1 MRKLLLFVVAL
12 SFTMGAS
19 AQRVSKKVNSSL
31 KMEMVKAQAPVN
43 QVGSATV
50 VSSSI
55 PEFGQVKKNISK
67 LTEAGVPEVSVRRP
81 GGVYWGGFCAG
92 VAASS
97 YYYPT
102 LVLPAYTPLTF
113 GVSKDEDI
121 ATGAEYWLGV
131 QYYDEEAG
139 ALDWIENV
147 AGEDVTTDFLPS
159 AGAYLSPMA
168 SVTYNGTEVT
178 SILVNDD
185 VDSQTGE
192 TYEGTLFVGNGV
204 LGASNGLTDASMAGN
219 YDAHWDGGNSYSTNY
234 FVTNSSLPYM
244 DEEFASA
251 GASNFRMTGIIETFD
266 APAAPF
272 YVTAASLH
280 AVVTSATCGNVNM
293 ALVKLNYTEE
303 GKMSFGDVLATGVC
317 AGPTDTYSTWNAF
330 AFTELK
336 DKEGNAIEG
345 VVMEAGQAFALLFF
359 LDETDKTTVLAPL
372 YKNHTEYMADE
383 AHSFGEYTC
392 TLDGKETSVV
402 LDCNYKWNLR
412 TGGSAYNTS
421 WMCGLVIENPYLY
434 IYDPHQIQVGVD
446 GTETTG
452 AVRVVADSYYSVG
465 KEFTSVTLA
474 DGSALPDWISLEL
487 LNGSDEEGNF
497 NGTVA
502 FDISIAANPPA
513 TDRWASIK
521 IQTAP
526 TASAI
531 INVYQ
536 IGANG
541 GGEDGIAEVSADV
554 TKAKNVKFNMAGQKV
569 NGNFRGLVI
578 ENGKKYMNK

>member
-1 MRKLLLFVVAL
+1 MRKLLLCVVAL

-43 QVGSATV
+43 MAGRATVMSATV
-50 VSSSI
+50 
-55 PEFGQVKKNISK
+55 PELGQMKANVAK
-67 LTEAGVPEVSVRRP
+67 LTDAGVPEVSVRRP
-81 GGVYWGGFCAG
+81 GGVYWGGYCTG

-97 YYYPT
+97 YFYPT

-113 GVSKDEDI
+113 GVSKDDDI
-121 ATGAEYWLGV
+121 KTGAEYWLGV

-139 ALDWIENV
+139 AMDWIENV
-147 AGEDVTTDFLPS
+147 AGEDVTTEFLPS
-159 AGAYLSPMA
+159 GGAYLSPMA
-168 SVTYNGTEVT
+168 SVTYNGNEVT

-185 VDSQTGE
+185 VNPQTGALC
-192 TYEGTLFVGNGV
+192 EGTLLVGNGV
-204 LGASNGLTDASMAGN
+204 LGASNGLTEASMAGN

-234 FVTNSSLPYM
+234 FVTNSELPGM
-244 DEEFASA
+244 DRNYASQ
-251 GASNFRMTGIIETFD
+251 GASNFRMTTIIETFD

-280 AVVTSATCGNVNM
+280 AIVTSATCGNVNM
-293 ALVKLNYTEE
+293 ALVKLNYTEG

-317 AGPTDTYSTWNAF
+317 AGPTDTYSGWSAF

-336 DKEGNAIEG
+336 DKEGKAIEG

-359 LDETDKTTVLAPL
+359 LDEDDKTTTLAPL
-372 YKNHTEYMADE
+372 YTAHTEYMADE
-383 AHSFGEYTC
+383 AHAYGEYTC
-392 TLDGKETSVV
+392 TINGEESVV
-402 LDCNYKWNLR
+402 ILNSNYGW
-412 TGGSAYNTS
+412 TFQDGSSAYNSS

-434 IYDPHQIQVGVD
+434 LYDPDYIQVGVD

-452 AVRVVADSYYSVG
+452 PVRVIADSYYNLG
-465 KEFTSVTLA
+465 DWTSITLA
-474 DGSALPDWISLEL
+474 DGSALPDWISIEL
-487 LNGSDEEGNF
+487 INGSDEEGNF

-513 TDRWASIK
+513 TDRKASIK

-526 TASAI
+526 SASVI

-541 GGEDGIAEVSADV
+541 GGEDGIAEVAADV

>member
-1 MRKLLLFVVAL
+1 MRKLLLCVVAL

-81 GGVYWGGFCAG
+81 GGVYWGGFQAG
-92 VAASS
+92 AAAYS

-139 ALDWIENV
+139 ALDWINNE

-159 AGAYLSPMA
+159 AGSYLSPMA
-168 SVTYNGTEVT
+168 SVTYNGAEVT
-178 SILVNDD
+178 SLLVNDD

-192 TYEGTLFVGNGV
+192 TYEGMLFVGNGV
-204 LGASNGLTDASMAGN
+204 LGASNGVNRASMAGN
-219 YDAHWDGGNSYSTNY
+219 YDAHWDGGASYSTGY

-251 GASNFRMTGIIETFD
+251 GASNFRMSGIIETYD

-293 ALVKLNYTEE
+293 ALVKLNYTED

-359 LDETDKTTVLAPL
+359 LDETDKTTTLAPL
-372 YKNHTEYMADE
+372 YTLHTEYMADE

-434 IYDPHQIQVGVD
+434 IYNPAIDATYEGV
-446 GTETTG
+446 TAERIM
-452 AVRVVADSYYSVG
+452 AESYYSVG
-465 KEFTSVTLA
+465 KEWTTVTLA
-474 DGSALPDWISLEL
+474 DGSALPDWITVEM
-487 LNGSDEEGNF
+487 LNGQDEEGEF
-497 NGTVA
+497 NGVVA
-502 FDISIAANPPA
+502 FDVTVAPNSGAARQA
-513 TDRWASIK
+513 TVK

-526 TASAI
+526 SAYATFEVNQTANPS
-531 INVYQ
+531 
-536 IGANG
+536 
-541 GGEDGIAEVSADV
+541 GIAEVAADV

>member
-1 MRKLLLFVVAL
+1 MRKLLLCVVAL

-81 GGVYWGGFCAG
+81 GGVYWGGFQAG
-92 VAASS
+92 AAAYS
-97 YYYPT
+97 YYNPT

-139 ALDWIENV
+139 ALDWINNE

-159 AGAYLSPMA
+159 AGSYLSPMA
-168 SVTYNGTEVT
+168 SVTYNGAEVT
-178 SILVNDD
+178 SLLVNDD

-192 TYEGTLFVGNGV
+192 TYEGMLFVGNGV
-204 LGASNGLTDASMAGN
+204 LGASNGVNRASMAGN
-219 YDAHWDGGNSYSTNY
+219 YDAHWDGGASYSTGY

-251 GASNFRMTGIIETFD
+251 GASNFRMSGIIETYD

-293 ALVKLNYTEE
+293 ALVKLNYTED

-359 LDETDKTTVLAPL
+359 LDETDKTTTLAPL
-372 YKNHTEYMADE
+372 YTLHTEYMADE

-434 IYDPHQIQVGVD
+434 IYNPAIDATYEGV
-446 GTETTG
+446 TAERIM
-452 AVRVVADSYYSVG
+452 AESYYSVG
-465 KEFTSVTLA
+465 KEWTTVTLA
-474 DGSALPDWISLEL
+474 DGSALPDWITVEM
-487 LNGSDEEGNF
+487 LNGQDEEGEF
-497 NGTVA
+497 NGVVA
-502 FDISIAANPPA
+502 FDVTVAPNSGAARQA
-513 TDRWASIK
+513 TVK

-526 TASAI
+526 SAYATFEVNQTANPS
-531 INVYQ
+531 
-536 IGANG
+536 
-541 GGEDGIAEVSADV
+541 GIAEVAADV

>member
-1 MRKLLLFVVAL
+1 MRKLLLCVVAL

-81 GGVYWGGFCAG
+81 GGVYWGGFQAG
-92 VAASS
+92 VAAYS

-139 ALDWIENV
+139 ALDWINNE

-159 AGAYLSPMA
+159 AGSYLSPMA
-168 SVTYNGTEVT
+168 SVTYNGAEVT
-178 SILVNDD
+178 SLLVNDD

-192 TYEGTLFVGNGV
+192 TYEGMLFVGNGV
-204 LGASNGLTDASMAGN
+204 LGASNGVNRASMAGN
-219 YDAHWDGGNSYSTNY
+219 YDAHWDGGASYSTGY

-251 GASNFRMTGIIETFD
+251 GASNFRMSGIIETYD

-293 ALVKLNYTEE
+293 ALVKLNYTED

-359 LDETDKTTVLAPL
+359 LDETDKTTTLAPL
-372 YKNHTEYMADE
+372 YTLHTEYMADE

-434 IYDPHQIQVGVD
+434 IYNPAIDATYEGV
-446 GTETTG
+446 TAERIM
-452 AVRVVADSYYSVG
+452 AESYYSVG
-465 KEFTSVTLA
+465 KEWTTVTLA
-474 DGSALPDWISLEL
+474 DGSALPDWITVEM
-487 LNGSDEEGNF
+487 LNGQDEEGEF
-497 NGTVA
+497 NGVVA
-502 FDISIAANPPA
+502 FDVTVAPNSGAARQA
-513 TDRWASIK
+513 TVK

-526 TASAI
+526 SAYATFEVNQTANPS
-531 INVYQ
+531 
-536 IGANG
+536 
-541 GGEDGIAEVSADV
+541 GIAEVAADV

>member
-1 MRKLLLFVVAL
+1 MRKLLLCVVAL

-81 GGVYWGGFCAG
+81 GGVYWGGFQAG
-92 VAASS
+92 AAAYS

-139 ALDWIENV
+139 ALDWINNE

-159 AGAYLSPMA
+159 AGSYLSPMA
-168 SVTYNGTEVT
+168 SVTYNGAEVT
-178 SILVNDD
+178 SLLVNDD

-192 TYEGTLFVGNGV
+192 TYEGMLFVGNGV
-204 LGASNGLTDASMAGN
+204 LGASNGVNRASMAGN
-219 YDAHWDGGNSYSTNY
+219 YDAHWDGGASYNTGY

-251 GASNFRMTGIIETFD
+251 GASNFRMSGIIETYD

-293 ALVKLNYTEE
+293 ALVKLNYTED

-359 LDETDKTTVLAPL
+359 LDETDKTTTLAPL
-372 YKNHTEYMADE
+372 YTLHTEYMADE

-434 IYDPHQIQVGVD
+434 IYNPAIDATYEGV
-446 GTETTG
+446 TAERIM
-452 AVRVVADSYYSVG
+452 AESYSSVG
-465 KEFTSVTLA
+465 KEWTTVTLA
-474 DGSALPDWISLEL
+474 DGSALPDWITVEM
-487 LNGSDEEGNF
+487 LNGQDEEGEF
-497 NGTVA
+497 NGVVA
-502 FDISIAANPPA
+502 FDVTVAPNSGAARQA
-513 TDRWASIK
+513 TVK

-526 TASAI
+526 SAYATFEVNQTANPS
-531 INVYQ
+531 
-536 IGANG
+536 
-541 GGEDGIAEVSADV
+541 GIAEVAADV

>member
-1 MRKLLLFVVAL
+1 MRKLLLCVVAL

-81 GGVYWGGFCAG
+81 GGVYWGGFQAG
-92 VAASS
+92 AAAYS

-139 ALDWIENV
+139 ALDWINNE

-159 AGAYLSPMA
+159 AGSYLSPMA
-168 SVTYNGTEVT
+168 SVTYNGAEVT
-178 SILVNDD
+178 SLLVNDD

-192 TYEGTLFVGNGV
+192 TYEGMLFVGNGV
-204 LGASNGLTDASMAGN
+204 LGASNGVNRASMAGN
-219 YDAHWDGGNSYSTNY
+219 YDAHWDGGASYSTGY

-251 GASNFRMTGIIETFD
+251 GASNFRMSGIIETYD

-293 ALVKLNYTEE
+293 ALVKLNYTED

-359 LDETDKTTVLAPL
+359 LDETDKTTTLAPL
-372 YKNHTEYMADE
+372 YTLHTEYMADE

-434 IYDPHQIQVGVD
+434 IYNPAIDATYEGV
-446 GTETTG
+446 TAERIM
-452 AVRVVADSYYSVG
+452 AESYYSVG
-465 KEFTSVTLA
+465 KEWTTVTLA
-474 DGSALPDWISLEL
+474 DGSALPDWITVEM
-487 LNGSDEEGNF
+487 LNGQDEEGEF
-497 NGTVA
+497 NGVVA
-502 FDISIAANPPA
+502 FDVTVAPNSGAARQA
-513 TDRWASIK
+513 TVK

-526 TASAI
+526 SAYATFEVNQTANPS
-531 INVYQ
+531 
-536 IGANG
+536 
-541 GGEDGIAEVSADV
+541 GIAEVAVDV

>member
-1 MRKLLLFVVAL
+1 MRKLLLCVVAL

-81 GGVYWGGFCAG
+81 GGVYWGGFQAG
-92 VAASS
+92 AAAYS

-139 ALDWIENV
+139 ALDWINNE

-159 AGAYLSPMA
+159 AGSYLSPMA
-168 SVTYNGTEVT
+168 SVTYNGAEVT
-178 SILVNDD
+178 SLLVNDD

-192 TYEGTLFVGNGV
+192 TYEGMLFVGNGV
-204 LGASNGLTDASMAGN
+204 LGASNGVNRASMAGN
-219 YDAHWDGGNSYSTNY
+219 YDAHWDGGASYSTGY

-251 GASNFRMTGIIETFD
+251 GASNFRMSGIIETYD

-293 ALVKLNYTEE
+293 ALVKLNYTED

-359 LDETDKTTVLAPL
+359 LDETDKTTTLAPL
-372 YKNHTEYMADE
+372 YTLHTEYMADE

-434 IYDPHQIQVGVD
+434 IYNPAIDATYEGV
-446 GTETTG
+446 TAERIM
-452 AVRVVADSYYSVG
+452 AESYYSVG
-465 KEFTSVTLA
+465 KERTTVTLA
-474 DGSALPDWISLEL
+474 DGSALPDWITVEM
-487 LNGSDEEGNF
+487 LNGQDEEGEF
-497 NGTVA
+497 NGVVA
-502 FDISIAANPPA
+502 FDVTVAPNSGAARQA
-513 TDRWASIK
+513 TVK

-526 TASAI
+526 SAYATFEVNQTANPS
-531 INVYQ
+531 
-536 IGANG
+536 
-541 GGEDGIAEVSADV
+541 GIAEVAVDV

>member
-1 MRKLLLFVVAL
+1 MRKLLLCVVAL

-81 GGVYWGGFCAG
+81 GGVYWGGFQAG
-92 VAASS
+92 AAAYS
-97 YYYPT
+97 YYNPT

-139 ALDWIENV
+139 ALDWINNE

-159 AGAYLSPMA
+159 AGSYLSPMA
-168 SVTYNGTEVT
+168 SVTYNGAEVT
-178 SILVNDD
+178 SLLVNDD

-192 TYEGTLFVGNGV
+192 TYEGMLFVGNGV
-204 LGASNGLTDASMAGN
+204 LGALNGVNRASMAGN
-219 YDAHWDGGNSYSTNY
+219 YDAHWDGGASYSTGY

-251 GASNFRMTGIIETFD
+251 GASNFRMSGIIETYD

-293 ALVKLNYTEE
+293 ALVKLNYTED

-359 LDETDKTTVLAPL
+359 LDETDKTTTLAPL
-372 YKNHTEYMADE
+372 YTLHTEYMADE

-434 IYDPHQIQVGVD
+434 IYNPAIDATYEGV
-446 GTETTG
+446 TAERIM
-452 AVRVVADSYYSVG
+452 AESYYSVG
-465 KEFTSVTLA
+465 KEWTTVTLA
-474 DGSALPDWISLEL
+474 DGSALPDWITVEM
-487 LNGSDEEGNF
+487 LNGQDEEGEF
-497 NGTVA
+497 NGVVA
-502 FDISIAANPPA
+502 FDVTVAPNSGAARQA
-513 TDRWASIK
+513 TVK

-526 TASAI
+526 SAYATFEVNQTANPS
-531 INVYQ
+531 
-536 IGANG
+536 
-541 GGEDGIAEVSADV
+541 GIAEVAVDV

>member
-1 MRKLLLFVVAL
+1 MRKLLLCVVAL

-219 YDAHWDGGNSYSTNY
+219 YDAHWDGRNSYSTNY

-402 LDCNYKWNLR
+402 LDCNYKWNLKA
-412 TGGSAYNTS
+412 GGSAYNTS

-434 IYDPHQIQVGVD
+434 IYNPAIDATYEGV
-446 GTETTG
+446 TAERIM
-452 AVRVVADSYYSVG
+452 AESYYTVG
-465 KEFTSVTLA
+465 EKWTTVTLA
-474 DGSALPDWISLEL
+474 DGSALPDWITVEL
-487 LNGSDEEGNF
+487 LNGQDEEGEF
-497 NGTVA
+497 NGVVA
-502 FDISIAANPPA
+502 FDVTVAPNSGAARQA
-513 TDRWASIK
+513 TVK

-526 TASAI
+526 SAYATI
-531 INVYQ
+531 DVNQ
-536 IGANG
+536 AANPS
-541 GGEDGIAEVSADV
+541 GIAEVAADV